1 VTLNNLTE
9 AKNIIF
15 HSLNRF
21 TPVEVW
27 SSELSSDH
35 VPQEDYSQLIE
46 LYLFHV
52 LDLDTAHRVI
62 SGEISAQRIQL
73 PEHSRTEFAQ
83 RILQAKKR
91 QAEQLTDSAT
101 DIQVPVH
108 EPSTAS
114 HVDKSATTALVK
126 PIHSVNESKKPLTR
140 WHATRERVIDYLVDY
155 GNFRDRDR
163 VGAALLPYL
172 ERH

>member
-1 VTLNNLTE
+1 MTLNNLTE

-21 TPVEVW
+21 TPTEVW
-27 SSELSSDH
+27 SSELGPDH

-52 LDLDTAHRVI
+52 LDIDTAHRVI
-62 SGEISAQRIQL
+62 SGEIPTQRIQL

-83 RILQAKKR
+83 RILQAKQR
-91 QAEQLTDSAT
+91 QAEQLSDSVR
-101 DIQVPVH
+101 DIHVPVL
-108 EPSTAS
+108 EPSTS
-114 HVDKSATTALVK
+114 HVPSPTTELLK
-126 PIHSVNESKKPLTR
+126 PVRSVNSNPKKSITR
-140 WHATRERVIDYLVDY
+140 WHTTRERLIDYLVDF

-163 VGAALLPYL
+163 VSD
-172 ERH
+172 RDI

>member
-1 VTLNNLTE
+1 MTLNNLSE

-21 TPVEVW
+21 TPVELW
-27 SSELSSDH
+27 SSELSSEH

-83 RILQAKKR
+83 RIAQAKKR

-101 DIQVPVH
+101 DIQAPVH
-108 EPSTAS
+108 EPGTSS
-114 HVDKSATTALVK
+114 HVAQSATSTALVK
-126 PIHSVNESKKPLTR
+126 PVHSLNAPKTPLTR
-140 WHATRERVIDYLVDY
+140 WHVTRERVIDYLVDF
-155 GNFRDRDR
+155 GHFSDRDR
-163 VGAALLPYL
+163 VGAT
-172 ERH
+172 

>member
-1 VTLNNLTE
+1 MTLNNLAE

-27 SSELSSDH
+27 SSELDSDH
-35 VPQEDYSQLIE
+35 VPQDDYAQLVE

-83 RILQAKKR
+83 RILQAKQR

-101 DIQVPVH
+101 DIQAPVH
-108 EPSTAS
+108 EPSTTS
-114 HVDKSATTALVK
+114 HVDNSATTTEIVK
-126 PIHSVNESKKPLTR
+126 PNRSANEPKKAINR
-140 WHATRERVIDYLVDY
+140 WHATRERVIDYLVDF
-155 GNFRDRDR
+155 GHFRDRDR
-163 VGAALLPYL
+163 VRNCLI
-172 ERH
+172 